1 MLFRSCH
8 LILFVSSTNYFQM
21 VRRQCCLVLD
31 ILTPFSSSWTRV
43 QIIRAVSEHGNA
55 INTKRSYP
63 PCHSRIK
70 VWGKYQFEYKYKYKY
85 NCKYKFKY
93 LASLSTLPLCSRTS
107 HTQATWRSI
116 ITHIFKHTLQIQI
129 QKREIQIH
137 KYKKPALV
145 WSRSWWGRRSWRWEG
160 RGGSWWGLTT
170 AIVVNIKSI

>member
-63 PCHSRIK
+63 LCHSRIK
-70 VWGKYQFEYKYKYKY
+70 VWGKYKYEYK
-85 NCKYKFKY
+85 CKYKFKY

-137 KYKKPALV
+137 KYTETCSCVKPKLV
-145 WSRSWWGRRSWRWEG
+145 REEVMEVGGEG
-160 RGGSWWGLTT
+160 RELVGSD
-170 AIVVNIKSI
+170 NCNNCKH